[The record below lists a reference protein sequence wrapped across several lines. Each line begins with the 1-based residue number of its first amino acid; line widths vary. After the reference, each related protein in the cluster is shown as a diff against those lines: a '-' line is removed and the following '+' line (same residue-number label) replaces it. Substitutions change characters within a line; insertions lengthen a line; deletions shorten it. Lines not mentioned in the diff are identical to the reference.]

1 MADRLKNIKRRVTKD
16 RKIHYKNILFPE
28 IPLDVNDI
36 YAMSRVGDRLDLIA
50 YRFYGSTELWW
61 IIASANPSIVK
72 GDGFGLKPGL
82 TIRIPNNPEVIVQS
96 FYRINQ

>member
-61 IIASANPSIVK
+61 IIAIAN
-72 GDGFGLKPGL
+72 FGKIPKDSLALKPGVQF
-82 TIRIPNNPEVIVQS
+82 RIPAGKDEIIREYQNLNS
-96 FYRINQ
+96 